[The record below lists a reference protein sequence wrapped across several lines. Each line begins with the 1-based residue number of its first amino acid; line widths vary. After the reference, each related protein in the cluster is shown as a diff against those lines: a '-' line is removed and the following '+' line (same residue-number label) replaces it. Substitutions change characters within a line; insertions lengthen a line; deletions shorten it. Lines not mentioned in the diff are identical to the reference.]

1 MALSAAGILRHIDP
15 LIYGRRGRP
24 LAVALLTLMTLLML
38 VQAARI
44 QPDAGFEKSVPI
56 EHPYMQVLRQYQAE
70 FGGANVVLVAL
81 LQKNGDIYNE
91 RFLSELKVATD
102 EVMFTPGMDRTHLSS
117 LFTKDVRFIEVVD
130 GGFVAG
136 DVVPANYA
144 PTPEML
150 ELVRGNVAKSGLTGR
165 LVSKDQRGAM
175 VAAEVLASDPI
186 SGHKTDLVRVA
197 HELEDRVRGRFG
209 SPKKY
214 IYKLKQDAPPFMA
227 GDIVAEEF
235 HEPGWG
241 HWLRQFQ
248 ASKKLADDSTLQL
261 IFRGYELNVETAAN
275 PQYNPELSVHII
287 GFTKVVGD
295 VTDATLQVLLFFA
308 LTVLGTML
316 ALWWYLGNFRLA
328 LLPLGCSIV
337 AVVWEFGLL
346 KTFGY
351 GLDPFAIMVP
361 FLVLAVS
368 TSHGVQYV
376 NTWADEVV
384 HGKDGF
390 EASRAT
396 FRRLFI
402 PGSIALITNVAG
414 FLTIALVP
422 IGSIRDMS
430 ANACLGMLAVI
441 ATNKIMMPVWL
452 SYLGVRDVDAFR
464 QKRLV
469 RLHAG
474 DKLWRVLARVTDTPV
489 AASLIII
496 SLLVLGVS
504 WGIQKHRIIGDAQTG
519 VPELRPDSVY
529 NQDVDAIVNNF
540 TIGSD
545 LFKVIAEADPNT
557 CVQYDTLEQMDN
569 FVWRMRNVEGVQS
582 VMAFSQATRKAFSG
596 MLELNPKFEVVPRNG
611 NILVL
616 VNRGIQTSTGLL
628 NFDCSAMPVFL
639 FTSDHKAE
647 TISRVVE
654 TTKLL
659 NELGAKEFY
668 EEHPE
673 SKPELCEQK
682 VAQRRQ
688 LGVQQVRLKQHK
700 EQLLDHGFN
709 DEAIAADAQTQSL
722 QKTLDEMVTA
732 FKANATVCPLN
743 FAIGTGNISVMA
755 ATNEVV
761 EAKELPIILWVYGV
775 IIVLVLLSYRS
786 FAGLLAIC
794 IPLFMVSVFAN
805 ALMALFGIGLKVATL
820 PVVSLAVGIG
830 VDYGIYIYDLLQD
843 KVQHQGKSLR
853 EAYFETLRQTG
864 KAVIFTGICLAGGV
878 VAWLFSGLQFQRDM
892 GLLLVFMF
900 TANMLGAVLLCPAYC
915 RFLMRMPKTA

>member
-1 MALSAAGILRHIDP
+1 MAFSAAGILKHIEP

-24 LAVALLTLMTLLML
+24 LAVALLTVMTLLMG

-44 QPDAGFEKSVPI
+44 QPEAGFEKSVPI

-70 FGGANVVLVAL
+70 FGGANVVLVSL

-91 RFLSELKVATD
+91 KFLAQLKAATD
-102 EVMFTPGMDRTHLSS
+102 EVTFTPGMDRTHVSS
-117 LFTKDVRFIEVVD
+117 LFTRDVRFIEVVD

-144 PTPEML
+144 PSDEMF
-150 ELVRGNVAKSGLTGR
+150 ESIRRNVGKSGLVGR

-175 VAAEVLASDPI
+175 IAAEVLERDPI
-186 SGHKTDLVRVA
+186 SGRKTDLVRVA
-197 HELEDRVRGRFG
+197 HDLEDHLRGRFG
-209 SPKKY
+209 SPQKY
-214 IYKLKQDAPPFMA
+214 VYKLKKDLPPFSA
-227 GDIVAEEF
+227 GDVIAEEF
-235 HEPGWG
+235 HAPGWG
-241 HWLRQFQ
+241 RWLLSYT
-248 ASKKLADDSTLQL
+248 ATKTLPDDSHVE
-261 IFRGYELNVETAAN
+261 ISVSGRELNVETVAN
-275 PQYNPELSVHII
+275 PQYDPDLSVHII

-295 VTDATLQVLLFFA
+295 VTDASLQVLLFFA

-328 LLPLGCSIV
+328 LLPLCCSVV
-337 AVVWEFGLL
+337 AVIWEFGLL

-384 HGKDGF
+384 QGRDGF

-414 FLTIALVP
+414 FLTISLVP
-422 IGSIRDMS
+422 IGGIRDMS

-452 SYLGVRDVDAFR
+452 SYLGVKNVDAFR
-464 QKRLV
+464 QKRLA

-474 DKLWRVLARVTDTPV
+474 DKLWRVLARVTDAPI
-489 AASLIII
+489 AASLIVL
-496 SLLVLGVS
+496 SLLVLAVS
-504 WGIQKHRIIGDAQTG
+504 WGIQDRRIIGDAQTG

-529 NQDVDAIVNNF
+529 NKDVEAIVNNF

-545 LFKVIAEADPNT
+545 LYKVMAEADPNT
-557 CVQYDTLEQMDN
+557 CVQYDTLEQMDH

-582 VMAFSQATRKAFSG
+582 AMAFSTATRKAFSG
-596 MLELNPKFEVVPRNG
+596 MMELNPKFEIVPRNG

-628 NFDCSAMPVFL
+628 NFDCSVMPVFL
-639 FTSDHKAE
+639 FASDHKAE
-647 TISRVVE
+647 TIKRIVQATHQASA
-654 TTKLL
+654 
-659 NELGAKEFY
+659 LGAREFY
-668 EEHPE
+668 QDHPQ

-682 VAQRRQ
+682 TVLRRRVGIEQVHLNQR
-688 LGVQQVRLKQHK
+688 K
-700 EQLLDHGFN
+700 EQLLERGWKDSEI
-709 DEAIAADAQTQSL
+709 DADAQTIAL
-722 QKTLDEMVTA
+722 QKSLSDATDAYKTQTA
-732 FKANATVCPLN
+732 VCPLN
-743 FAIGTGNISVMA
+743 FAIGTGNLSVMA

-761 EAKELPIILWVYGV
+761 EAKELPIILWVYAV
-775 IIVLVLLSYRS
+775 IVVLVLLSYRS
-786 FAGLLAIC
+786 LAGLLAIC

-864 KAVIFTGICLAGGV
+864 KAVIFTGVCLAGGV
-878 VAWLFSGLQFQRDM
+878 AAWLFSGLQFQRDM

-915 RFLMRMPKTA
+915 RFLMRSPRQP

>member
-1 MALSAAGILRHIDP
+1 MTFSAAGILKVIEP

-24 LAVALLTLMTLLML
+24 LAVAVLVVMTLLML

-44 QPDAGFEKSVPI
+44 RPDAGFEKSVPI
-56 EHPYMQVLRQYQAE
+56 EHPYMQVLRQYQTE
-70 FGGANVVLVAL
+70 FGGANFVLVAL
-81 LQKNGDIYNE
+81 LQKQGDIYNE
-91 RFLSELKVATD
+91 KFLAELKSATD
-102 EVMFTPGMDRTHLSS
+102 EVIFIPGMDRSHVSS
-117 LFTKDVRFIEVVD
+117 IFTRDVRFIEVVD

-150 ELVRGNVAKSGLTGR
+150 EQIRRNVAKSGLTGR

-175 VAAEVLASDPI
+175 IAAEVLESDPI

-197 HELEDRVRGRFG
+197 HDLEDHVRGRFG

-214 IYKLKQDAPPFMA
+214 VYKLKKDLPPFTA
-227 GDIVAEEF
+227 GDIIAEEF
-235 HEPGWG
+235 HEPGWT
-241 HWLRQFQ
+241 HWFHQFS
-248 ASKKLADDSTLQL
+248 ASKTLPDDSHVQL
-261 IFRGYELNVETAAN
+261 SISGRDLVVEETTN
-275 PQYNPELSVHII
+275 PQYNPDLSVHVI

-295 VTDATLQVLLFFA
+295 VTDASLQVLLFFA

-328 LLPLGCSIV
+328 LLPLCCSIV

-384 HGKDGF
+384 QGRDGF

-422 IGSIRDMS
+422 IGGIRDMS

-441 ATNKIMMPVWL
+441 ATNKVMMPVWL
-452 SYLGVRDVDAFR
+452 SYLGVKNVEAFR
-464 QKRLV
+464 HTRLKRLN
-469 RLHAG
+469 AG
-474 DKLWRVLARVTDTPV
+474 DKLWRVLARVTDTPI
-489 AASLIII
+489 AASLIVM
-496 SLLVLGVS
+496 SLLVLAVS
-504 WGIQKHRIIGDAQTG
+504 WGIQERRIIGDAQTG

-529 NQDVDAIVNNF
+529 NKDVAAITGNF

-545 LFKVIAEADPNT
+545 IFKIIVEADANT

-569 FVWRMRNVEGVQS
+569 FVWRMRNVAGVQS
-582 VMAFSQATRKAFSG
+582 AVSFSTASRKAFSG
-596 MLELNPKFEVVPRNG
+596 MLELNPKFDIVPRNG

-616 VNRGIQTSTGLL
+616 VNRGIQTSSGLL

-639 FTSDHKAE
+639 FASDHKAE
-647 TISRVVE
+647 TIKRLVDA
-654 TTKLL
+654 T
-659 NELGAKEFY
+659 NRFAAQGAKEFY
-668 EEHPE
+668 EDHPE
-673 SKPELCEQK
+673 ANPTTCEQK
-682 VAQRRQ
+682 TSLRRRI
-688 LGVQQVRLKQHK
+688 GVEQERLNAHK
-700 EQLLDHGFN
+700 EHLLEHGLN
-709 DEAIAADAQTQSL
+709 DDQIAAEPQTQAL
-722 QKTLDEMVTA
+722 QKTLDDVTNDY
-732 FKANATVCPLN
+732 KAQTAVCPLN

-761 EAKELPIILWVYGV
+761 ESKELPIILWVYAV
-775 IIVLVLLSYRS
+775 IVVLVLLSYRS
-786 FAGLLAIC
+786 LAGLLAIC

-878 VAWLFSGLQFQRDM
+878 AAWLFSGLQFQRDM

>member
-1 MALSAAGILRHIDP
+1 MAFSAADILKHIEP

-24 LAVALLTLMTLLML
+24 LMVALLTLMTLVML
-38 VQAARI
+38 VQATRI

-81 LQKNGDIYNE
+81 LNKNGDIYNE
-91 RFLSELKVATD
+91 KFLAELKSATD
-102 EVMFTPGMDRTHLSS
+102 EVMFTPDMDRAHVSS
-117 LFTKDVRFIEVVD
+117 IFTRDVRFIEVVD

-144 PTPEML
+144 PSAEMF
-150 ELVRGNVAKSGLTGR
+150 ELIQRNVAKSGLVGR
-165 LVSKDQRGAM
+165 LVSKDQHGAM
-175 VAAEVLASDPI
+175 ISAEVLERDPL
-186 SGHKTDLVRVA
+186 SGHKTDLVQVA
-197 HELEDRVRGRFG
+197 HHLEDQLRGRFG
-209 SPKKY
+209 SPIKY
-214 IYKLKQDAPPFMA
+214 VYTLKEDTPPFRA
-227 GDIVAEEF
+227 GEVVAEEF
-235 HEPGWG
+235 HAPGWNRWWR
-241 HWLRQFQ
+241 HHT
-248 ASKKLADDSTLQL
+248 ASKTLPDNSSAQ
-261 IFRGYELNVETAAN
+261 IRVSGRELKVEAVAN
-275 PQYNPELSVHII
+275 PQYNPDLSVHII

-295 VTDATLQVLLFFA
+295 VTDASLQVLFFFA

-328 LLPLGCSIV
+328 LLPLCCSVV

-384 HGKDGF
+384 QGHDGF
-390 EASRAT
+390 DASRAT

-414 FLTIALVP
+414 FLTISLVP

-441 ATNKIMMPVWL
+441 ATNKLMMPVWL
-452 SYLGVRDVDAFR
+452 SYLGVKDVDAFR

-489 AASLIII
+489 AASLIVL
-496 SLLVLGVS
+496 SLLVLAVS
-504 WGIQKHRIIGDAQTG
+504 WGVQERRIIGDAQNG

-529 NQDVDAIVNNF
+529 NKDVSAIVNNF

-545 LFKVIAEADPNT
+545 LFKVMVEADPNT

-569 FVWRMRNVEGVQS
+569 FSWRMRNVEGVQS
-582 VMAFSQATRKAFSG
+582 LMAFSTATRQAFSG

-628 NFDCSAMPVFL
+628 NFDCSVMPIFL
-639 FTSDHKAE
+639 FASDHKAT
-647 TISRVVE
+647 TIHRIVGAVQDAA
-654 TTKLL
+654 T
-659 NELGAKEFY
+659 LGAGEFY
-668 EEHPE
+668 QDHPE
-673 SKPELCEQK
+673 SKPEVCEQK
-682 VAQRRQ
+682 TALRRRV
-688 LGVQQVRLKQHK
+688 GVEQVHLKQHQERLL
-700 EQLLDHGFN
+700 EQGWKDTQI
-709 DEAIAADAQTQSL
+709 EADAQTQALKKSF
-722 QKTLDEMVTA
+722 DEASHAYQEQT
-732 FKANATVCPLN
+732 TVCPLN

-761 EAKELPIILWVYGV
+761 EAKELPIILWVYAV
-775 IIVLVLLSYRS
+775 IVVLVLLSYRS
-786 FAGLLAIC
+786 LAGLLAIC

-864 KAVIFTGICLAGGV
+864 KAVIFTGLCLAGGV
-878 VAWLFSGLQFQRDM
+878 AAWLFSGLQFQRDM
-892 GLLLVFMF
+892 GLLLMFMF
-900 TANMLGAVLLCPAYC
+900 IANMLGAVLLCPAYC
-915 RFLMRMPKTA
+915 RFLMRMPSR